1 MRRIVLVI
9 LGFCAF
15 FAAPAQAQNTISTVA
30 GSPPPNNVAPTA
42 ASLEGPVDVVR
53 DGAGNLLVLTDSGVI
68 YKVTPG
74 PAAPSLLTI
83 YAGNNHAGLATS
95 GVPATSALTNEP
107 DSGAFD
113 ANGNFYFSDGGNCVI
128 REIVTATG
136 IINTVVGNG
145 TCGFSGNS
153 GPATAAEL
161 NFPQGIAID
170 PSGNLFIADIN
181 NNVIRRVDATT
192 KVITTYAGTGA
203 TGSTGDG
210 GPASQATFEFPQGV
224 GTDTNGNLFIVDS
237 GNNKIRMVD
246 VGTQVITTVVGTGVF
261 NYTGDGGLATAATM
275 QAPGG
280 VIVDSAGNLYIADS
294 GNAVIRKV
302 TAATGIIT
310 TIVGNHG
317 FGFGGD
323 GGPALSAT
331 LTNPFGLALD
341 PATGNL
347 WIADYQNNRIRLYT
361 PGNGQISTAVGNGL
375 VGDGGPATSASLYD
389 PRSPALDAQG
399 NLYIVDTSN
408 SRIREV
414 NATTQVISTLV
425 GNGIPCPQPQETCGD
440 NGPATSAS
448 ISVPRTVTVE
458 PSGTL
463 LVADSGDQRIRQVVD
478 GTITTIAG
486 TGAQCG
492 NPTPLPCGDGGPA
505 TEASLNDPRGIVVDS
520 NGNIFFVDAQDNRVR
535 RIDVT
540 TKNISTVAGN
550 GPNGNAALCVPGS
563 AENISGDGGPAVNA
577 ILNCPLG
584 LDIDAHD
591 NLFVS
596 DTQNNRVRE
605 INATTQI
612 ITTVAGSGTTA
623 GFGGDNGPA
632 TSATLNN
639 PNRISVN
646 GAENFFVSDTDN
658 NRIRRVDGTSGI
670 ITTFVGNGAFAFA
683 GDGGPAL
690 SASLANPTGVV
701 VDNQGD
707 MFVGDLFNNRIRLV
721 LLNPAVSFSSNPL
734 AFGNRPISATAT
746 LPVTL
751 TNNGDAPLTIS
762 NISISAGTFTIAA
775 NPCPTTL
782 AVGANCVLQ
791 VAFAPTAF
799 VASTGTIT
807 VTDNAKPAT
816 QAIALS
822 GMGAASLTVTSTG
835 TGTVTSAPAGITCPG
850 TCTATFAG
858 NSQVILTA
866 AAGANFTFANFS
878 TNCAPTAALTC
889 TVTMSADETVTATF
903 TSTNGP
909 SPALTITKS
918 HTGNFTQGQ
927 HSAQYTVTVSNAA
940 NAAASSG
947 TVTVTDTTLTA
958 VAQDIATSF
967 SGTANPNGVWSY
979 GQYVEAPPAFSL
991 LTGQDAGF
999 PTCGLPYWSDA
1010 AYPDVIANNS
1020 GLTVSCGTV
1029 TVPTDMLWLHPTN
1042 TGGTDAAVRWTAP
1055 VSGTYEITGSYS
1067 ALDSTSTTDSIL
1079 VNGTSVFSTF
1089 ICNPGNGK
1097 TCDTVNTRAPF
1108 SVVETLTAGSTV
1120 DFTVNCCTLPGQTFL
1135 FDSTGLTGAI
1145 DSNLSGLS
1153 LAAMFG
1159 PGWTCGLPS
1168 NAANV
1173 CTRSD
1178 ALAPGASYPPI
1189 TVLANVGVN
1198 APSPQINTVTLSGG
1212 GSAPNSSSD
1221 SAVINPFGPPL
1232 LAIAK
1237 SHIGN
1242 FTQGQQNATYSVVVS
1257 NGANAG
1263 PTNGTAVTVTEAP
1276 PAALT
1281 LVSMAGT
1288 GWTCATTTCTRTDA
1302 LAAGASYPT
1311 IAVTVNVAANAT
1323 SPQVNAVSASGGGS
1337 ATASATDSTVVNVAG
1352 APALSITKTHAGNF
1366 TQGQQNAAYTVTV
1379 SNAAG
1384 AAPTTGAVTVTET
1397 APSGLTLVGMA
1408 GTGWTCA
1415 ATTCTRADAL
1425 AAGAS
1430 YPAIAV
1436 TVNVAANATSP
1447 QINAVAVSGGGSAAA
1462 NTTDSTIITNTAA
1475 PVLSITKTHTGNF
1488 NQGQQNATYVV
1499 TVSNGANAG
1508 PTTGTVTVTDTVPSG
1523 LTFIS
1528 ATGTGWTCVANSC
1541 TRADA
1546 LAAGAS
1552 YPAITVTVNV
1562 ASNATSPQVNAVSVS
1577 GGGSAGANAMDSTT
1591 ITQGLVTVTIPSG
1604 GSTSATTT
1612 PGGTAF
1618 YGLVLTGEPG
1628 VTGTVQLGCVPS
1640 SALITCTVVPSSV
1653 TLNGGTTEVA
1663 FGITTFCQGA
1673 TTTGGATLPFNFG
1686 GKFGWPLFLLAF
1698 AGMLWILQRNR
1709 RLAVAFATIFL
1720 ITLGSAACASLPKGP
1735 AGATPAGTYTLTL
1748 STTINSSTQTYPNF
1762 LTLVVK

>member
-1 MRRIVLVI
+1 M
-9 LGFCAF
+9 
-15 FAAPAQAQNTISTVA
+15 
-30 GSPPPNNVAPTA
+30 APTA

-68 YKVTPG
+68 FKVTPG
-74 PAAPSLLTI
+74 AAAPGTLTI
-83 YAGNNHAGLATS
+83 YAGNNHAGFATS

-107 DSGAFD
+107 DTGAFD
-113 ANGNFYFSDGGNCVI
+113 PNGNFYFSDGGNCVI

-145 TCGFSGNS
+145 TCGFSGDD

-161 NFPQGIAID
+161 NFPQGIAFD

-181 NNVIRRVDATT
+181 NNVIRRVDAKT
-192 KVITTYAGTGA
+192 KDINTYAGTGA

-210 GPASQATFEFPQGV
+210 GPAIQATFLFPEAV

-237 GNNKIRMVD
+237 GNNKIRRVD

-261 NYTGDGGLATAATM
+261 NYTGDGGPATAATM

-280 VIVDSAGNLYIADS
+280 VLVDSAGNLYIADS

-302 TAATGIIT
+302 TAATGIIN

-550 GPNGNAALCVPGS
+550 GPNGNAGLCVPGS
-563 AENISGDGGPAVNA
+563 AENFSGDGGPAVNA
-577 ILNCPLG
+577 LLNCPLG

-632 TSATLNN
+632 TSATLNF
-639 PNRISVN
+639 PNRVSVN

-658 NRIRRVDGTSGI
+658 NRVRRVDGTSGI

-746 LPVTL
+746 LPLTL

-775 NPCPTTL
+775 NPCPATL

-807 VTDNAKPAT
+807 VTDNANPAT

-850 TCTATFAG
+850 TCTATFCRQQPG
-858 NSQVILTA
+858 D
-866 AAGANFTFANFS
+866 
-878 TNCAPTAALTC
+878 
-889 TVTMSADETVTATF
+889 ADRSRRRQFHFRQFQRQLCPDGCPHVHGHHERGRNRGRNVHF
-903 TSTNGP
+903 DQR
-909 SPALTITKS
+909 
-918 HTGNFTQGQ
+918 TQ
-927 HSAQYTVTVSNAA
+927 
-940 NAAASSG
+940 
-947 TVTVTDTTLTA
+947 
-958 VAQDIATSF
+958 
-967 SGTANPNGVWSY
+967 P
-979 GQYVEAPPAFSL
+979 
-991 LTGQDAGF
+991 
-999 PTCGLPYWSDA
+999 
-1010 AYPDVIANNS
+1010 
-1020 GLTVSCGTV
+1020 
-1029 TVPTDMLWLHPTN
+1029 
-1042 TGGTDAAVRWTAP
+1042 
-1055 VSGTYEITGSYS
+1055 
-1067 ALDSTSTTDSIL
+1067 
-1079 VNGTSVFSTF
+1079 
-1089 ICNPGNGK
+1089 
-1097 TCDTVNTRAPF
+1097 
-1108 SVVETLTAGSTV
+1108 
-1120 DFTVNCCTLPGQTFL
+1120 
-1135 FDSTGLTGAI
+1135 
-1145 DSNLSGLS
+1145 
-1153 LAAMFG
+1153 
-1159 PGWTCGLPS
+1159 
-1168 NAANV
+1168 
-1173 CTRSD
+1173 
-1178 ALAPGASYPPI
+1178 
-1189 TVLANVGVN
+1189 
-1198 APSPQINTVTLSGG
+1198 
-1212 GSAPNSSSD
+1212 
-1221 SAVINPFGPPL
+1221 
-1232 LAIAK
+1232 
-1237 SHIGN
+1237 
-1242 FTQGQQNATYSVVVS
+1242 
-1257 NGANAG
+1257 
-1263 PTNGTAVTVTEAP
+1263 
-1276 PAALT
+1276 
-1281 LVSMAGT
+1281 GT
-1288 GWTCATTTCTRTDA
+1288 GHHQ
-1302 LAAGASYPT
+1302 
-1311 IAVTVNVAANAT
+1311 VAHRQFH
-1323 SPQVNAVSASGGGS
+1323 SR
-1337 ATASATDSTVVNVAG
+1337 
-1352 APALSITKTHAGNF
+1352 PA
-1366 TQGQQNAAYTVTV
+1366 
-1379 SNAAG
+1379 
-1384 AAPTTGAVTVTET
+1384 E
-1397 APSGLTLVGMA
+1397 
-1408 GTGWTCA
+1408 C
-1415 ATTCTRADAL
+1415 C
-1425 AAGAS
+1425 
-1430 YPAIAV
+1430 
-1436 TVNVAANATSP
+1436 
-1447 QINAVAVSGGGSAAA
+1447 
-1462 NTTDSTIITNTAA
+1462 
-1475 PVLSITKTHTGNF
+1475 
-1488 NQGQQNATYVV
+1488 
-1499 TVSNGANAG
+1499 
-1508 PTTGTVTVTDTVPSG
+1508 
-1523 LTFIS
+1523 
-1528 ATGTGWTCVANSC
+1528 
-1541 TRADA
+1541 
-1546 LAAGAS
+1546 
-1552 YPAITVTVNV
+1552 
-1562 ASNATSPQVNAVSVS
+1562 
-1577 GGGSAGANAMDSTT
+1577 
-1591 ITQGLVTVTIPSG
+1591 
-1604 GSTSATTT
+1604 
-1612 PGGTAF
+1612 
-1618 YGLVLTGEPG
+1618 
-1628 VTGTVQLGCVPS
+1628 
-1640 SALITCTVVPSSV
+1640 
-1653 TLNGGTTEVA
+1653 
-1663 FGITTFCQGA
+1663 
-1673 TTTGGATLPFNFG
+1673 
-1686 GKFGWPLFLLAF
+1686 LL
-1698 AGMLWILQRNR
+1698 RNR
-1709 RLAVAFATIFL
+1709 F
-1720 ITLGSAACASLPKGP
+1720 
-1735 AGATPAGTYTLTL
+1735 
-1748 STTINSSTQTYPNF
+1748 
-1762 LTLVVK
+1762 

>member
-1 MRRIVLVI
+1 MRRIALVI
-9 LGFCAF
+9 LVFIGF
-15 FAAPAQAQNTISTVA
+15 FAASAQAQNTISTVA

-74 PAAPSLLTI
+74 PSAPSLLTI
-83 YAGNNHAGLATS
+83 YAGNNHAGVATS
-95 GVPATSALTNEP
+95 GIPATSALTNEP

-113 ANGNFYFSDGGNCVI
+113 PNGNFYFSDGGNCVI

-161 NFPQGIAID
+161 NFPQGIAFD

-181 NNVIRRVDATT
+181 NNVIRRVDAKT
-192 KVITTYAGTGA
+192 KDIITYAGTGA

-210 GPASQATFEFPQGV
+210 SPASQATFEFPEAV

-237 GNNKIRMVD
+237 GNNKIRRVD
-246 VGTQVITTVVGTGVF
+246 VGTQIITTVVGTGVF
-261 NYTGDGGLATAATM
+261 NYTGDGGPAAAATM

-302 TAATGIIT
+302 TASTGIIT

-361 PGNGQISTAVGNGL
+361 PANGQISTAVGNGL
-375 VGDGGPATSASLYD
+375 VGDTGLATSASLYD
-389 PRSPALDAQG
+389 PRSPALDAEG

-408 SRIREV
+408 SRIRVV

-463 LVADSGDQRIRQVVD
+463 LVADSGDQRIRQVVN
-478 GTITTIAG
+478 GTIITIAG

-492 NPTPLPCGDGGPA
+492 NPTPLPCGDGGLA

-535 RIDVT
+535 RIDAQT
-540 TKNISTVAGN
+540 QIITTVAGN
-550 GPNGNAALCVPGS
+550 GPDGNAGLCVPGS
-563 AENISGDGGPAVNA
+563 AENISGDGGPAINA
-577 ILNCPLG
+577 LLNCPLG

-632 TSATLNN
+632 TSATLNF
-639 PNRISVN
+639 PNRVSVN
-646 GAENFFVSDTDN
+646 GAENFFISDTDN

-721 LLNPAVSFSSNPL
+721 LLNSAVSFSSNPL
-734 AFGNRPISATAT
+734 AFGTQPINATAT
-746 LPVTL
+746 LPLTV
-751 TNNGDAPLTIS
+751 TNNGDAPLVIS
-762 NISISAGTFTIAA
+762 NVSITAGLFSLAS
-775 NPCPTTL
+775 NPCVETL

-791 VAFAPTAF
+791 VAYAPTTF

-807 VTDNAKPAT
+807 ITDNAPNSP
-816 QAIALS
+816 QAIGLS
-822 GMGAASLTVTSTG
+822 GTGGAVLTVTPTG
-835 TGTVTSAPAGITCPG
+835 TGTITSSPAGINCPT

-858 NSQVILTA
+858 NSQVVLTA
-866 AAGANFTFANFS
+866 AAGANFTFAGFS
-878 TNCAPTAALTC
+878 TNCVPATALTC
-889 TVTMSADETVTATF
+889 AVTMSADETVTATF
-903 TSTNGP
+903 TAGAG
-909 SPALTITKS
+909 SPILAITKT
-918 HTGNFTQGQ
+918 H
-927 HSAQYTVTVSNAA
+927 A
-940 NAAASSG
+940 
-947 TVTVTDTTLTA
+947 
-958 VAQDIATSF
+958 
-967 SGTANPNGVWSY
+967 
-979 GQYVEAPPAFSL
+979 
-991 LTGQDAGF
+991 
-999 PTCGLPYWSDA
+999 
-1010 AYPDVIANNS
+1010 
-1020 GLTVSCGTV
+1020 
-1029 TVPTDMLWLHPTN
+1029 
-1042 TGGTDAAVRWTAP
+1042 
-1055 VSGTYEITGSYS
+1055 
-1067 ALDSTSTTDSIL
+1067 
-1079 VNGTSVFSTF
+1079 
-1089 ICNPGNGK
+1089 
-1097 TCDTVNTRAPF
+1097 
-1108 SVVETLTAGSTV
+1108 
-1120 DFTVNCCTLPGQTFL
+1120 
-1135 FDSTGLTGAI
+1135 
-1145 DSNLSGLS
+1145 
-1153 LAAMFG
+1153 
-1159 PGWTCGLPS
+1159 
-1168 NAANV
+1168 
-1173 CTRSD
+1173 
-1178 ALAPGASYPPI
+1178 
-1189 TVLANVGVN
+1189 
-1198 APSPQINTVTLSGG
+1198 
-1212 GSAPNSSSD
+1212 
-1221 SAVINPFGPPL
+1221 
-1232 LAIAK
+1232 
-1237 SHIGN
+1237 GN

-1276 PAALT
+1276 PAGLT

-1288 GWTCATTTCTRTDA
+1288 GWTCAAPTCTRTDA
-1302 LAAGASYPT
+1302 LAKGASYPGIT
-1311 IAVTVNVAANAT
+1311 VTVNVAGNAT
-1323 SPQVNAVSASGGGS
+1323 SPQVNAVSVSGGGS
-1337 ATASATDSTVVNVAG
+1337 AGANITDSTIINATG
-1352 APALSITKTHAGNF
+1352 APALRIAKTHVGNF
-1366 TQGQQNAAYTVTV
+1366 TQGQQNAAYAVTV
-1379 SNAAG
+1379 SNAANAG
-1384 AAPTTGAVTVTET
+1384 PTTGLVTVTET
-1397 APSGLTLVGMA
+1397 APAGLTLVGMA

-1462 NTTDSTIITNTAA
+1462 NTADSTVITTTTA
-1475 PVLSITKTHTGNF
+1475 PVLSITKTHSGNF
-1488 NQGQQNATYVV
+1488 NQGQQNATYTV

-1508 PTTGTVTVTDTVPSG
+1508 PTAGTVTVTDTVPSG

-1618 YGLVLTGEPG
+1618 YGLVLTGAPG

-1640 SALITCTVVPSSV
+1640 SALITCTVVPSTV

-1698 AGMLWILQRNR
+1698 AGMLLTLQRNR

-1748 STTINSSTQTYPNF
+1748 STTINTSTQTYPNF

>member
-1 MRRIVLVI
+1 MRRIALVI
-9 LGFCAF
+9 LVFIGF
-15 FAAPAQAQNTISTVA
+15 FAASAQAQNTISTVA

-83 YAGNNHAGLATS
+83 YAGNNHAGVATS
-95 GVPATSALTNEP
+95 GIPATSALTNEP

-113 ANGNFYFSDGGNCVI
+113 PNGNFYFSDGGNCVI

-145 TCGFSGNS
+145 TCGFSGDN

-161 NFPQGIAID
+161 NFPQGIAFD

-224 GTDTNGNLFIVDS
+224 GTDANGNLFIVDS
-237 GNNKIRMVD
+237 GNNKIRRVD

-275 QAPGG
+275 QAPGD

-294 GNAVIRKV
+294 GNAVVRKV
-302 TAATGIIT
+302 TASTGIIT

-331 LTNPFGLALD
+331 LTNPFGLTLD

-361 PGNGQISTAVGNGL
+361 PANGQISTAVGNGL
-375 VGDGGPATSASLYD
+375 VGDTGLATSASLYD
-389 PRSPALDAQG
+389 PRSPALDAEG

-408 SRIREV
+408 SRIRVV

-463 LVADSGDQRIRQVVD
+463 LVADSGDQRIRQVVN

-492 NPTPLPCGDGGPA
+492 NPTPLPCGDGGLA

-535 RIDVT
+535 RIDAQT
-540 TKNISTVAGN
+540 QIITTVAGN
-550 GPNGNAALCVPGS
+550 GPDGNAGLCVPGS
-563 AENISGDGGPAVNA
+563 AENISGDGGPAINA
-577 ILNCPLG
+577 LLNCPLG

-632 TSATLNN
+632 TSATLNF
-639 PNRISVN
+639 PNRVSVN
-646 GAENFFVSDTDN
+646 GAENFFISDTDN

-734 AFGNRPISATAT
+734 AFGNQPINATAT
-746 LPVTL
+746 MPVTV
-751 TNNGDAPLTIS
+751 TNNGDAPLVIS
-762 NISISAGTFTIAA
+762 NVSITAGLFSLAS
-775 NPCPTTL
+775 NPCVETL

-791 VAFAPTAF
+791 IAYAPTAF

-807 VTDNAKPAT
+807 ITDNAPNSPQT
-816 QAIALS
+816 IGLS
-822 GMGAASLTVTSTG
+822 GTGGAALTVTSSG
-835 TGTVTSAPAGITCPG
+835 TGTITSSPAGISCPT

-858 NSQVILTA
+858 NSQVVLTA
-866 AAGANFTFANFS
+866 AAGANFTFAGFS
-878 TNCAPTAALTC
+878 TNCVPATALTC
-889 TVTMSADETVTATF
+889 AVTMSANETVTATF

-909 SPALTITKS
+909 SPALT
-918 HTGNFTQGQ
+918 
-927 HSAQYTVTVSNAA
+927 
-940 NAAASSG
+940 
-947 TVTVTDTTLTA
+947 
-958 VAQDIATSF
+958 
-967 SGTANPNGVWSY
+967 
-979 GQYVEAPPAFSL
+979 
-991 LTGQDAGF
+991 
-999 PTCGLPYWSDA
+999 
-1010 AYPDVIANNS
+1010 
-1020 GLTVSCGTV
+1020 
-1029 TVPTDMLWLHPTN
+1029 
-1042 TGGTDAAVRWTAP
+1042 
-1055 VSGTYEITGSYS
+1055 
-1067 ALDSTSTTDSIL
+1067 
-1079 VNGTSVFSTF
+1079 
-1089 ICNPGNGK
+1089 
-1097 TCDTVNTRAPF
+1097 
-1108 SVVETLTAGSTV
+1108 
-1120 DFTVNCCTLPGQTFL
+1120 
-1135 FDSTGLTGAI
+1135 
-1145 DSNLSGLS
+1145 
-1153 LAAMFG
+1153 
-1159 PGWTCGLPS
+1159 
-1168 NAANV
+1168 
-1173 CTRSD
+1173 
-1178 ALAPGASYPPI
+1178 
-1189 TVLANVGVN
+1189 
-1198 APSPQINTVTLSGG
+1198 
-1212 GSAPNSSSD
+1212 
-1221 SAVINPFGPPL
+1221 
-1232 LAIAK
+1232 IAK

-1276 PAALT
+1276 PAGLT

-1288 GWTCATTTCTRTDA
+1288 GWTCAAPTCTRTNA
-1302 LAAGASYPT
+1302 LAKGASYPGIT
-1311 IAVTVNVAANAT
+1311 VTVNVAGNAT
-1323 SPQVNAVSASGGGS
+1323 SPQVNAVSVSGGGS
-1337 ATASATDSTVVNVAG
+1337 AGANITDSTIINASG
-1352 APALSITKTHAGNF
+1352 APALRIAKTHVGNF

-1379 SNAAG
+1379 SNTAG
-1384 AAPTTGAVTVTET
+1384 AGPTTGLVTVTET

-1415 ATTCTRADAL
+1415 NTTCTRTDAL

-1447 QINAVAVSGGGSAAA
+1447 QVNAVAVSGGGSAAA
-1462 NTTDSTIITNTAA
+1462 NTTDSTVITNTTA
-1475 PVLSITKTHTGNF
+1475 PALSITKTHTGSF

-1499 TVSNGANAG
+1499 TVSNAANAG
-1508 PTTGTVTVTDTVPSG
+1508 PTTGTVTVTDTVPNG
-1523 LTFIS
+1523 LAFVS
-1528 ATGTGWTCVANSC
+1528 ATGTGWTCVANTC

-1552 YPAITVTVNV
+1552 YPAITVAVNV
-1562 ASNATSPQVNAVSVS
+1562 AANAASPQVNAVSVT
-1577 GGGSAGANAMDSTT
+1577 GGGSATANATDSTA
-1591 ITQGLVTVTIPSG
+1591 ISQGLVTITIPNG
-1604 GSTSATTT
+1604 GSTTATTT

-1618 YGLVLTGEPG
+1618 YGLVLTGAPG

-1686 GKFGWPLFLLAF
+1686 GKFGWPIFLLAF
-1698 AGMLWILQRNR
+1698 AGMLLTLQRNR
-1709 RLAVAFATIFL
+1709 RLAVAFATIVL

-1748 STTINSSTQTYPNF
+1748 STTINTSTQTYPNF